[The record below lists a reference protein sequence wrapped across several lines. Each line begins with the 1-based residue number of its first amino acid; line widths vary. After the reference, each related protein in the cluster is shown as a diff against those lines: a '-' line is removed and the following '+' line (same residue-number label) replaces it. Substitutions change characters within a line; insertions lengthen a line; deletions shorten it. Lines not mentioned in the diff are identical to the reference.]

1 MGLRSNTRL
10 HRRKHALYAVGPIF
24 NRPISKEKMSMTT
37 TDVNKRDWVSLEHQY
52 YQGTFKRQPVT
63 FVRGKGT
70 RVWDSDGK
78 SYLDLVAGIAVNVL
92 GHCHPAIVEA
102 VQQQATQLVHVS
114 NLYYNTRQIE
124 LAEQL
129 SKLSNGMRSFFSNS
143 GAEAVEGAIKLAR
156 KYGRI
161 HKEGAFEIISMERSF
176 HGRTLATTA
185 ATGQAFYQATWVPIP
200 DGFKQVPYNN
210 LQALKDATSEK
221 TVGILL
227 EAVQGEGG
235 IWPGTKEFIQG
246 VREWCDERNLV
257 MICDEVQAGMGRTGK
272 FFSWEHYGIVPDI
285 VTMAKGLAGG
295 VPIGAMLTGPR
306 SDLFAPGDHGTT
318 FGGNPLASAAGIA
331 TIKTIL
337 DENLLENAA
346 KMGAYWNSKMQAFCE
361 KYAFID
367 SPRGLG
373 LTQAVN
379 VKHELAPTIVQ
390 QALEHGLLLN
400 NLGPGTLRMI
410 PPLILKTEDIDEATE
425 LLDRALTDVANMPVA
440 QA

>member
-1 MGLRSNTRL
+1 
-10 HRRKHALYAVGPIF
+10 
-24 NRPISKEKMSMTT
+24 MTT
-37 TDVNKRDWVSLEHQY
+37 TDTTRGTTSRDWVALEQRY

-102 VQQQATQLVHVS
+102 VQQQVTQLVHVS

-129 SKLSNGMRSFFSNS
+129 GLLSNGMRSFFSNS
-143 GAEAVEGAIKLAR
+143 GAEANEGAIKLAR
-156 KYGRI
+156 KFGRV
-161 HKEGAFEIISMERSF
+161 HKDGAYEVISMERSF

-185 ATGQAFYQATWVPIP
+185 ATGQAFYQATWIPLP
-200 DGFKQVPYNN
+200 DGFKQVPYND
-210 LQALKDATSEK
+210 LDALKEAISAK
-221 TVGILL
+221 TVAILL

-235 IWPGTKEFIQG
+235 IWPGKQEYIKG
-246 VREWCDERNLV
+246 VRRLCDEQNLV
-257 MICDEVQAGMGRTGK
+257 MICDEVQAGMGRTGT

-306 SDLFAPGDHGTT
+306 TDLFAPGDHGTT
-318 FGGNPLASAAGIA
+318 FGGNPIASAAGVA
-331 TIKTIL
+331 TIKTIVG
-337 DENLLENAA
+337 ENLVENAA
-346 KMGAYWNSKMQAFCE
+346 KMGNYCHQKFKELCANYP
-361 KYAFID
+361 FID
-367 SPRGLG
+367 SPRGIG
-373 LTQAVN
+373 LMQAVN
-379 VKHELAPTIVQ
+379 VKHDLAHTIVQ

-400 NLGPGTLRMI
+400 ALGPDTLRMV
-410 PPLILKTEDIDEATE
+410 PPLNISKEEIDEATE
-425 LLDRALTDVANMPVA
+425 LLDKALADVAQMPVA
-440 QA
+440 EA